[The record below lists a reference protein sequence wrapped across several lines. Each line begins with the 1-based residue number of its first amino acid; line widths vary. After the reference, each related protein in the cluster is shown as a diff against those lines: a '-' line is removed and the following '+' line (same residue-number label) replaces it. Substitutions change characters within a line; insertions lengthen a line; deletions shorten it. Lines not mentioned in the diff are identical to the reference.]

1 MRILAAILLIE
12 LIAMLLDKFQER
24 KAVQGDSET
33 VQSDSLNSDSI
44 KRMDK
49 QDTYLKVKQRLDGIY
64 EDNAV
69 VLLAERCKKGDV
81 SAMRQMAYF
90 FHKRCTSTLIELLD
104 GYESDP
110 NIDTETAIRN
120 YLKGN
125 HDESKNA
132 KCYMTWIIRAALYGD
147 AEISTKLE
155 EWTFYK
161 QFAYITYDMMMGKK
175 NAYASFWDSSN
186 LREIGF
192 IDVPAGYE
200 ECTLKYNAVER
211 YFDLC
216 YVSFYNPPDEYGFGA
231 EWEYSNF
238 YFSEF
243 FCRLPERPKQSNN

>member
-1 MRILAAILLIE
+1 MEGKGIVMRILAAILLIE
-12 LIAMLLDKFQER
+12 FFAIILDKFQER
-24 KAVQGDSET
+24 KTTQGDSET
-33 VQSDSLNSDSI
+33 VQGDS
-44 KRMDK
+44 
-49 QDTYLKVKQRLDGIY
+49 YPKVKQGLEGIY

-69 VLLAERCKKGDV
+69 VLLANRCKKGDV

-104 GYESDP
+104 GYESNP
-110 NIDTETAIRN
+110 NVDTETALRD
-120 YLKGN
+120 YLKEN
-125 HDESKNA
+125 HNESKNA

-147 AEISTKLE
+147 TEISTKLE

-161 QFAYITYDMMMGKK
+161 QFAYIPYDVMMGKK
-175 NAYASFWDSSN
+175 NAYANFWDSSE

-200 ECTLKYNAVER
+200 ECTLSYNAVER

-216 YVSFYNPPDEYGFGA
+216 YVSFYDPPDEYGFGA
-231 EWEYSNF
+231 EWEYSNI

-243 FCRLPERPKQSNN
+243 FCRLPEKPKQSNN